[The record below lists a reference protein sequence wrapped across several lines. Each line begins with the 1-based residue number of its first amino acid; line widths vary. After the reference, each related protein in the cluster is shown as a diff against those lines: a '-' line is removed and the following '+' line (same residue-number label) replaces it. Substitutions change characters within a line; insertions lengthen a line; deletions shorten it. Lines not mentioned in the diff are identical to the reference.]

1 MLENEKL
8 KEECIKRLK
17 ILKLDDYIIND
28 FKNNN
33 KVYATIIDGDIIEV
47 TEDNKVFELMKS
59 FEKNKQGKIYHII
72 SIEGQFRN
80 AVYILY
86 VNNNTKDEW
95 KLEQED
101 LKRGFAEVSSFEE
114 IIKYD
119 NRHIGITVDDGKIKK
134 VV

>member
-1 MLENEKL
+1 MLEDEEL

-28 FKNNN
+28 FKDNN

-95 KLEQED
+95 NLEQE
-101 LKRGFAEVSSFEE
+101 
-114 IIKYD
+114 
-119 NRHIGITVDDGKIKK
+119 N
-134 VV
+134 

>member
-1 MLENEKL
+1 MLEYEYL
-8 KEECIKRLK
+8 KEEFIKRLK
-17 ILKLDDYIIND
+17 ILKLNNQIIDD
-28 FKNNN
+28 FKNND
-33 KVYATIIDGDIIEV
+33 KVYATIIDGDTIEV
-47 TEDNKVFELMKS
+47 TEHNKVYELMKS

-72 SIEGQFRN
+72 SIEGQFRS

-86 VNNNTKDEW
+86 VNSNTKDEW

-119 NRHIGITVDDGKIKK
+119 NRHIGIEVNDGKIKK

>member
-1 MLENEKL
+1 MLENEDL

-17 ILKLDDYIIND
+17 ILKLNNQIIDD
-28 FKNNN
+28 FKNND
-33 KVYATIIDGDIIEV
+33 KVYATIIDGDTIEV
-47 TEDNKVFELMKS
+47 TEHNKVYELMKS

-72 SIEGQFRN
+72 SIEGQFRS

-86 VNNNTKDEW
+86 VNSNTEDEW

-119 NRHIGITVDDGKIKK
+119 NRHIGIEVNDGKIKK

>member
-1 MLENEKL
+1 MLENEEL

-17 ILKLDDYIIND
+17 ILKLNNQIIND
-28 FKNNN
+28 FKNDN
-33 KVYATIIDGDIIEV
+33 KVYATIIDGDTIEV
-47 TEDNKVFELMKS
+47 TEDNKVYKLMKS

-72 SIEGQFRN
+72 SVEEQFRS

-86 VNNNTKDEW
+86 VNTNKKDEW

-101 LKRGFAEVSSFEE
+101 LTRGFAEVSSFEE

-119 NRHIGITVDDGKIKK
+119 NRHIGITVDDGRIKK

>member
-1 MLENEKL
+1 
-8 KEECIKRLK
+8 
-17 ILKLDDYIIND
+17 
-28 FKNNN
+28 
-33 KVYATIIDGDIIEV
+33 
-47 TEDNKVFELMKS
+47 MKS

-72 SIEGQFRN
+72 SIEGQFRS

-86 VNNNTKDEW
+86 VNSNTKDEW

-119 NRHIGITVDDGKIKK
+119 NRHIGIEVNDGKIKK

>member
-1 MLENEKL
+1 MLENEDL

-17 ILKLDDYIIND
+17 ILKLNNQIIDD
-28 FKNNN
+28 FKNND
-33 KVYATIIDGDIIEV
+33 KVYATIIDGDTIEV
-47 TEDNKVFELMKS
+47 TEDNKVYKLMKS

-72 SIEGQFRN
+72 SVEEQFRS

-86 VNNNTKDEW
+86 VNTNKKDEW

-119 NRHIGITVDDGKIKK
+119 NRHIGITVDDGTIKK